1 MLQKQGLLKEG
12 IPQLT
17 PPVTPKKL
25 GTRPVKSLMRPL
37 HHIAVII
44 KDLKIYADFLQMAKK
59 VSIKMEQF

>member
-25 GTRPVKSLMRPL
+25 GTR
-37 HHIAVII
+37 
-44 KDLKIYADFLQMAKK
+44 ADFLQMAKK